1 LGEVNAAVRTA
12 LLLAF
17 TDPYYEVRSEAA
29 RVAGQFGCLLSGNQE
44 ILSGLKHLLA
54 DRNIEVAAAAAEAMG
69 LLSDE
74 GNALPALLEMHSN
87 KMWKTRAAALKG
99 ILYLVQRGQV
109 SDLSVLEK
117 ELPKFALTS
126 TDFGPQFEIKSVFR
140 QLMGA
145 LASQKE
151 GIRLAGDDA
160 GMTKYQEK
168 NR

>member
-1 LGEVNAAVRTA
+1 MWQG
-12 LLLAF
+12 
-17 TDPYYEVRSEAA
+17 SS
-29 RVAGQFGCLLSGNQE
+29 VASSPGIAE

-54 DRNIEVAAAAAEAMG
+54 DRNIEVAAAAAEALG
-69 LLSDE
+69 LLGDE
-74 GNALPALLEMHSN
+74 ENALPALLEMHSN

-140 QLMGA
+140 QLMEA
-145 LASQKE
+145 LASQQE
-151 GIRLAGDDA
+151 GIRLREMHA
-160 GMTKYQEK
+160 GMPKDQEP
-168 NR
+168 RQTRA